1 MSLLLAPGLQT
12 VCPEESHPSRCGF
25 NVTPSREFSLMK
37 PSPDGLPSSLV
48 SQRIGHPTLGSL
60 LLSGSSNSDAFRR
73 LETKG
78 VAAPRPVRE
87 CSLHSIRPPKP
98 QHHHQA
104 KHIPWREEDPAL
116 QTVRDPQQ
124 AGVCS
129 SRSVYFHC
137 CLNRACKWPERS
149 EFRRA
154 APPEPTAFPISCP
167 SGAVSPSVPLSPA
180 VSLPQHPF
188 SHLYLS
194 NHRPPLFKG
203 RSKAVP

>member
-78 VAAPRPVRE
+78 VAAPRPVRVQ
-87 CSLHSIRPPKP
+87 PA
-98 QHHHQA
+98 QHQA
-104 KHIPWREEDPAL
+104 SKA
-116 QTVRDPQQ
+116 
-124 AGVCS
+124 
-129 SRSVYFHC
+129 
-137 CLNRACKWPERS
+137 
-149 EFRRA
+149 A
-154 APPEPTAFPISCP
+154 APPPGKAHPMARGRPRSADRERPTAGRGLFFQICVFS
-167 SGAVSPSVPLSPA
+167 L
-180 VSLPQHPF
+180 LPQ
-188 SHLYLS
+188 
-194 NHRPPLFKG
+194 
-203 RSKAVP
+203 

>member
-1 MSLLLAPGLQT
+1 M
-12 VCPEESHPSRCGF
+12 RCGF
-25 NVTPSREFSLMK
+25 TVTPSGKFSLMK
-37 PSPDGLPSSLV
+37 PSPGGLPSSLV
-48 SQRIGHPTLGSL
+48 SQHIGHPTLGSL
-60 LLSGSSNSDAFRR
+60 PHAGSSNSDAFRH

-78 VAAPRPVRE
+78 VATPRPVRE

-98 QHHHQA
+98 QHHRA

-116 QTVRDPQQ
+116 QNVRDPQQ

-137 CLNRACKWPERS
+137 CLNTCKWPERS

-154 APPEPTAFPISCP
+154 APPEPTTFPISRP
-167 SGAVSPSVPLSPA
+167 KGALSPSTPLSPA

-194 NHRPPLFKG
+194 NHCPPLFKG
-203 RSKAVP
+203 QSEALP